1 MIVAERKPFE
11 EIKGLIADDR
21 KVLILGCGTCVA
33 ICFAGG
39 EKQVGLLAT
48 ELRMTRQMEGNPIE
62 ITEETVERQCEW
74 EFVDPVE
81 EQVQNAD
88 VILSMACGIGVQT
101 IAERFPGVRV
111 VPALNTSFLGQP
123 VEQGVWSER
132 CLACGDCVLGTT
144 AGICPIARCAK
155 SLLNGPCGGSQE
167 GKCEVNPD
175 LDCAWQVIYDR
186 LKAMGRLDDMIEIT
200 PPKDWSAAHHGG
212 PRTIVRE
219 DLKI

>member
-1 MIVAERKPFE
+1 MIVAERKPLE
-11 EIKGLIADDR
+11 EIRGLIADDR

-39 EKQVGLLAT
+39 EKQVGLLAA
-48 ELRMTRQMEGNPIE
+48 ELRIARQMEGNPIV

-81 EQVQNAD
+81 EKVRGAD

-101 IAERFPGVRV
+101 MAERFPGVRV

-132 CLACGDCVLGTT
+132 CVGCGDCVLGTT

-167 GKCEVNPD
+167 GKCEVNSD
-175 LDCAWQVIYDR
+175 LECAWQIIYDR

-200 PPKDWSAAHHGG
+200 PPKDWSSAHDGG

>member
-1 MIVAERKPFE
+1 MIVAERKPLE

-48 ELRMTRQMEGNPIE
+48 ELRIARQLENNPIE
-62 ITEETVERQCEW
+62 ITEQTVERQCEW

-81 EQVQNAD
+81 EQARNAD
-88 VILSMACGIGVQT
+88 VVLSMACGIGVQA

-123 VEQGVWSER
+123 IEQGVWSER
-132 CLACGDCVLGTT
+132 CLACGDCVLGRT
-144 AGICPIARCAK
+144 AGICPITRCAK
-155 SLLNGPCGGSQE
+155 SLLNGPCGGSQN

-175 LDCAWQVIYDR
+175 LDCAWQLIYDR
-186 LKAMGRLDDMIEIT
+186 LKAMGRLDDMLEIT
-200 PPKDWSAAHHGG
+200 PPKDWSAAHDGG

>member
-1 MIVAERKPFE
+1 MIVAERKPLE
-11 EIKGLIADDR
+11 EIKGLIANDQ

-48 ELRMTRQMEGNPIE
+48 ELRIARQMEGNPIE

-81 EQVQNAD
+81 EQARNAD

-101 IAERFPGVRV
+101 MAERFPGVRV

-155 SLLNGPCGGSQE
+155 SLLNGPCGGSQD

-175 LDCAWQVIYDR
+175 LECAWQLIYDR
-186 LKAMGRLDDMIEIT
+186 LETMGRLDDMIEIT
-200 PPKDWSAAHHGG
+200 PPKDWSSAHDGG

>member
-1 MIVAERKPFE
+1 MIVAERKPLE

-48 ELRMTRQMEGNPIE
+48 ELRIARQMEGNPIE

-81 EQVQNAD
+81 EKARGAD
-88 VILSMACGIGVQT
+88 VVLSMACGIGVQT

-132 CLACGDCVLGTT
+132 CLACGDCVLGRT

-155 SLLNGPCGGSQE
+155 SLLNGPCGGSQD

-175 LDCAWQVIYDR
+175 LDCAWQLIYDR
-186 LKAMGRLDDMIEIT
+186 LKAMGRLDDMLEIT
-200 PPKDWSAAHHGG
+200 PPKDWSVAHDGG

>member
-1 MIVAERKPFE
+1 MIIAERKPLE
-11 EIKGLIADDR
+11 EIKGLVASDQ

-48 ELRMTRQMEGNPIE
+48 ELRIARRLTGNPID
-62 ITEETVERQCEW
+62 IVEETVERQCEW
-74 EFVDPVE
+74 EFVDPIE
-81 EQVQNAD
+81 EKIREAD
-88 VILSMACGIGVQT
+88 VVLSTACGIGVQT

-111 VPALNTSFLGQP
+111 VPALNTCFLGQP
-123 VEQGVWSER
+123 LEQGVWAER
-132 CLACGDCVLGTT
+132 CLACGDCVLGRT
-144 AGICPIARCAK
+144 AGVCPIARCAK
-155 SLLNGPCGGSQE
+155 SLLNGPCGGSQD

-175 LDCAWQVIYDR
+175 LDCAWQLIHDR
-186 LKAMGRLDDMIEIT
+186 LKAMGRLEDMMEIT
-200 PPKDWSAAHHGG
+200 PPKDWSTAHDGG